1 MEQVNVLAVVVA
13 AVSTFVIGGLWYSPV
28 LFAKPWMRANG
39 FTDAD
44 LRRGSQGTIFAL
56 SFVFALISAVN
67 LAMLLG
73 TPEMTAGMGAFYGTL
88 AGVWV
93 ALGIATV
100 ALFERRSWLYSAIN
114 GGYWLVSF
122 AVMGAILGAW
132 RT

>member
-1 MEQVNVLAVVVA
+1 MEQVNMLAVVVA

-39 FTDAD
+39 FSDAD
-44 LRRGSQGTIFAL
+44 LRRGSQAVIFTL

-73 TPEMTAGMGAFYGTL
+73 TPDMTAGMGALYGTL
-88 AGVWV
+88 AGIWV

-122 AVMGAILGAW
+122 AVMGAILGGW
-132 RT
+132 R

>member
-1 MEQVNVLAVVVA
+1 MEQMNVLAVVVA

-39 FTDAD
+39 LTDAD
-44 LRRGSQGTIFAL
+44 LRRGSQATIFAL

-73 TPEMTAGMGAFYGTL
+73 TPDMTAGMGAFYGTL

-132 RT
+132 R